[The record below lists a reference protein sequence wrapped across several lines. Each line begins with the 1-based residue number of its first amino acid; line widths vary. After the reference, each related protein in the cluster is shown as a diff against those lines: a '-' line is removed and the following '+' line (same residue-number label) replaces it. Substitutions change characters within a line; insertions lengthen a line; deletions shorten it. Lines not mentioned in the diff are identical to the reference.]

1 MGTFKIKGGNKLK
14 GELTPQGAKNEALQV
29 VCAILLS
36 AERITLTNLPFIRDV
51 NFLIDLLE
59 ALGVKV
65 EREGN
70 GTVHFQADN
79 INIDYCAIFPSAIQF
94 K

>member
-29 VCAILLS
+29 VCAILLTS
-36 AERITLTNLPFIRDV
+36 QKVTLTNLPFIRDV

-59 ALGVKV
+59 LLS
-65 EREGN
+65 
-70 GTVHFQADN
+70 FD
-79 INIDYCAIFPSAIQF
+79 
-94 K
+94 

>member
-1 MGTFKIKGGNKLK
+1 MATFKIKGGNKLK

-29 VCAILLS
+29 VCAVLLTS
-36 AERITLTNLPFIRDV
+36 EKVTLTNLPFIRDV

-59 ALGVKV
+59 ALGVQV

-70 GTVHFQADN
+70 GTVHFKANKVN
-79 INIDYCAIFPSAIQF
+79 IYNGVRAGLMRISA
-94 K
+94 